1 MPQMSALM
9 PEKQSGQT
17 QEQIQQKL
25 LLIEEPALLL
35 LLTEALAILMDLGW
49 GMDPQMESKILLQ
62 EELLALPMVQLMH
75 PGRQVILLLD
85 Q

>member
-17 QEQIQQKL
+17 QEHIQQKL
-25 LLIEEPALLL
+25 LLIEEPVLLL

-49 GMDPQMESKILLQ
+49 GVNPQMESKILLQ
-62 EELLALPMVQLMH
+62 EELLALPMVQLLH
-75 PGRQVILLLD
+75 PGRRVILLMD